1 MAMMTAST
9 AQATEE
15 ESEEFGPTSIR
26 KLEGQGITS
35 GDIKKLE
42 EAGYY
47 TVEAIAFAPKK
58 TLTQIKGF
66 SEAKVEKI
74 TVGFLYIS
82 TK

>member
-1 MAMMTAST
+1 MAVSSVTSP
-9 AQATEE
+9 AQCVEE
-15 ESEEFGPTSIR
+15 ESEDYGPSSIK

-47 TVEAIAFAPKK
+47 TVEAVAFAPKK
-58 TLTQIKGF
+58 SLAQIKGI

-74 TVGFLYIS
+74 IVKL
-82 TK
+82 K